1 MLNTNAETSTRESSH
16 QATRSGWSTRRS
28 AALLGVALLLG
39 SAAIPLIA
47 GTTEVRLTLPVRARL
62 DLNGMRTIAPAP
74 FVMVSREGEGR
85 LPGRDIDVQA
95 EFERYLVKLLRRE
108 TDLKVLDVG
117 PVDYPTYDLDMLARD
132 GDFWLALGDRLQA
145 DLILAGSIDFDIQDR
160 SGYRTEEYV
169 SPFDGRTYQRQVLV
183 EETGFEYDIVMQV
196 YDGRTGELLYS
207 DNFKDFKQYE
217 GESADPLVGM
227 FSNLYSL
234 EDRIVGIFAQKE
246 VEATRIL
253 FTD

>member
-1 MLNTNAETSTRESSH
+1 MLEPLPAPQSRSRRAARLTSLSC
-16 QATRSGWSTRRS
+16 
-28 AALLGVALLLG
+28 VALLLG
-39 SAAIPLIA
+39 FAAVPPVIA
-47 GTTEVRLTLPVRARL
+47 GTAEVRLTLPVRARL
-62 DLNGMRTIAPAP
+62 DLNGRRTIAPAP
-74 FVMVSREGEGR
+74 FVMVSQEGEGR

-196 YDGRTGELLYS
+196 YDGKTGELLYS